1 MGPQGAKF
9 SPAGNACTSCAYI
22 AYVIYKVAM
31 EEPRSLDDATS
42 VRIKQ
47 LDRNDDAALQVAHE
61 KEQGLNHRSEV
72 CRTAFPSRVQ
82 DACDPDDNSGHSRKA
97 AA

>member
-9 SPAGNACTSCAYI
+9 SPAGERPHELRIYI
-22 AYVIYKVAM
+22 RM
-31 EEPRSLDDATS
+31 EEPRSLDDATL

-47 LDRNDDAALQVAHE
+47 LDRNDDAAPQVAHE

-72 CRTAFPSRVQ
+72 
-82 DACDPDDNSGHSRKA
+82 
-97 AA
+97 

>member
-1 MGPQGAKF
+1 
-9 SPAGNACTSCAYI
+9 
-22 AYVIYKVAM
+22 M

-47 LDRNDDAALQVAHE
+47 LDRNDDATRQVAHE

-82 DACDPDDNSGHSRKA
+82 DACDPDDNSGHGRKA